1 MSNYVYGSNWLLV
14 DGGSIYVLGPQ
25 PNSVMAS
32 NFISNQRQLYGAL
45 YTDEGSA
52 YWYMT
57 NNVVHDVPEWLVSGR
72 VPLPA
77 RSLARTRARM
87 RARARAHTRTHPNSA
102 TSRAAQAAHLDE
114 LNPRRAR
121 RAELERSGESGVV
134 ARNEPAPHSC
144 ARRACG
150 AANPPRSPPALP
162 LVPCRS
168 SALGAF
174 ASCSSAR

>member
-1 MSNYVYGSNWLLV
+1 VSNYVYGSNWLLV

-57 NNVVHDVPEWLVSGR
+57 NNVVHDVPEWFVYALVH
-72 VPLPA
+72 P
-77 RSLARTRARM
+77 RT
-87 RARARAHTRTHPNSA
+87 RARARARTHPNRT
-102 TSRAAQAAHLDE
+102 TSRAAQAAHLDK

-121 RAELERSGESGVV
+121 RAELERSDLP
-134 ARNEPAPHSC
+134 RC
-144 ARRACG
+144 ARHELHRA
-150 AANPPRSPPALP
+150 
-162 LVPCRS
+162 
-168 SALGAF
+168 
-174 ASCSSAR
+174 